1 MRNITDKDIQA
12 LKQTKKVMYCKVE
25 VLRQDFKVLEVFNG
39 KILSGN
45 YSINADSDIR
55 RTCNLTISLQ
65 NNNFDF
71 DEDIL
76 YNHYLRIY
84 IGYTHLPTKEIL
96 YYNIGVYMFDKESY
110 SYDVSTN
117 ELSFSLSDLTALM
130 DAEHRGALYGAE
142 TSVIAAV
149 NPETG
154 QRYPHEDIILKN
166 IVMNLLKDYGIKTYR
181 VDDIGIRNRQDTDE
195 YKWNELPYDL
205 EFNIGSGFIDIMKQI
220 RDLYSN
226 YEFFFDVD
234 GSFIFQE
241 KPSIKDDMIA
251 LENDLVQSL
260 VINENI
266 DSNVYDVKNVIEVW
280 GKTIDFEKDMRT
292 VNNTKYENGT
302 YFVTSDTYAEDG
314 YADGMKLAFKPSSP
328 NIYNGTTYIK
338 LNNLGTKPVYDKLT
352 GELLEK
358 NRLTDDNTYVFEY
371 SNEKQGFY
379 YLGSFQVHTLA
390 VMTNGGD
397 DENYLD
403 DYLAEKFEY
412 FSEEYNTNDIK
423 FVVDKNNKYCIE
435 KVGEIRKSFHGDK
448 YANLDNVSMALDYAE
463 DKLNQLCRRV
473 TSLSLEMILVP
484 WLDVNQKITYKTSDS
499 KEEKT
504 YVTQSISGDILS
516 GVMSVNLRD
525 FYNTLDDE

>member
-1 MRNITDKDIQA
+1 
-12 LKQTKKVMYCKVE
+12 
-25 VLRQDFKVLEVFNG
+25 
-39 KILSGN
+39 
-45 YSINADSDIR
+45 
-55 RTCNLTISLQ
+55 
-65 NNNFDF
+65 
-71 DEDIL
+71 
-76 YNHYLRIY
+76 
-84 IGYTHLPTKEIL
+84 
-96 YYNIGVYMFDKESY
+96 MFDKESY
-110 SYDVSTN
+110 SYNVSTN

-130 DAEHRGALYGAE
+130 DVEHRGALYGAE

-149 NPETG
+149 NPDTG
-154 QRYPHEDIILKN
+154 QRYPREEIILKN

-195 YKWNELPYDL
+195 YGWNELPYDL

-241 KPSIKDDMIA
+241 KPSTKDDMIA
-251 LENDLVQSL
+251 LENNLVQSL

-280 GKTIDFEKDMRT
+280 GKTIDYDNNTRT
-292 VNNTKYENGT
+292 VNNIGFMLGVYN
-302 YFVTSDTYAEDG
+302 VTSDTYVEDG
-314 YADGMKLAFKPSSP
+314 YVDGMKLAFKPLSP
-328 NIYNGTTYIK
+328 NYYDGTTYITF
-338 LNNLGTKPVYDKLT
+338 NNLGSRPIYDKLT

-358 NRLTDDNTYVFEY
+358 NKLTDDNTYIFEY
-371 SNEKQGFY
+371 SSEKQGFY
-379 YLGSFQVHTLA
+379 YLGSFQVHALA
-390 VMTNGGD
+390 VMTNGEEN
-397 DENYLD
+397 ENYSTEQERFD
-403 DYLAEKFEY
+403 Y
-412 FSEEYNTNDIK
+412 FSQEYNTNNIK
-423 FVVDKNNKYCIE
+423 FVVDKNNKYCVE
-435 KVGEIRKSFHGDK
+435 KIGEIRKSFHGDK
-448 YANLDNVSMALDYAE
+448 YANLDNDSIALDYAE

-484 WLDVNQKITYKTSDS
+484 WLDVNQKIKYKTSNS
-499 KEEKT
+499 KEIKT